1 MDYDTKLGEW
11 FKELERK
18 KEELRA
24 RKMALQSG
32 EMQPPLVNSEEPREQ
47 APSPPIDAAPQVTND
62 ARSEA
67 QGGVATVEAPPA
79 LKEEEQPRRPEPAPV
94 VSDLFEE
101 PEAPQVEDFLTFLD
115 RPAKKPEI
123 KPQAEE
129 QEQGHLGLYEGT
141 GEPRPIPVVQEP
153 EPQAAAVPHPTVI
166 KTEAPKAEAAAP
178 APVAPPAE
186 KVDASPVQADT
197 PEGAWA
203 RLPSQLQNLIESA
216 QVEVA
221 QHSYKTFKESRAG
234 LIQRL
239 LDPPITLEEAARILN
254 VCPTTVRRYTNRG
267 VLKHFRTAGN
277 QRRFRL
283 SDVLSF
289 MESQMGRTGRAQ

>member
-24 RKMALQSG
+24 RKMAAQGAETQQQSMITG
-32 EMQPPLVNSEEPREQ
+32 EPREQ
-47 APSPPIDAAPQVTND
+47 APPAADAAPQAAED
-62 ARSEA
+62 SRSQA
-67 QGGVATVEAPPA
+67 QGGVATVEAPPVVG
-79 LKEEEQPRRPEPAPV
+79 EEQPQRTEHVAV
-94 VSDLFEE
+94 VPDLFEE
-101 PEAPQVEDFLTFLD
+101 PEPPQVEDFLTFLD
-115 RPAKKPEI
+115 RPAKKPDVQEQ
-123 KPQAEE
+123 PEE
-129 QEQGHLGLYEGT
+129 EKQGHLGLYEGT
-141 GEPRPIPVVQEP
+141 GEPRPILTTSEP
-153 EPQAAAVPHPTVI
+153 EPPVVSAPQPSAAQPEPAQVKAPAPPEIPAAA
-166 KTEAPKAEAAAP
+166 AEAA
-178 APVAPPAE
+178 VAQP
-186 KVDASPVQADT
+186 DT

-203 RLPSQLQNLIESA
+203 RLPSQIQNLIESA